1 MTLDEVLSLHFK
13 EVDPGGQ
20 GGQEGN
26 LPSAL
31 TDDESILPVSKP
43 GLLKS
48 IVDLLTNVEEMVKD
62 LLLVNILGGVY
73 VIQVVFVSHS
83 LHLKVNGPVQIVN
96 DVREKVYLVPIL
108 VVHLVPQVSQ
118 LHRLF
123 EQSGLLLLQ
132 LLIGEMADKS
142 QVLIK
147 VDLLSHGERESG
159 DGNLNGYYQE
169 RWRE

>member
-1 MTLDEVLSLHFK
+1 
-13 EVDPGGQ
+13 
-20 GGQEGN
+20 
-26 LPSAL
+26 
-31 TDDESILPVSKP
+31 
-43 GLLKS
+43 
-48 IVDLLTNVEEMVKD
+48 
-62 LLLVNILGGVY
+62 
-73 VIQVVFVSHS
+73 VSHS

-118 LHRLF
+118 LHRLD

-147 VDLLSHGERESG
+147 VDLMSHGERESG